1 MVGIAEQ
8 LPLERPRWD
17 VWPLHGKCDA
27 VGGDED
33 EDDEVKPVW
42 EIVQLVECRRILPS
56 FGGEL
61 LAEHPRPAAG
71 SPDVEGIGVPL
82 TCKLAQLL
90 QEALLLGNT
99 RMSRGFHKDVQI
111 EYIQVEALVP
121 R

>member
-1 MVGIAEQ
+1 MVGIAEE
-8 LPLERPRWD
+8 LPLKGPGRD

-33 EDDEVKPVW
+33 EDDKIEPVW
-42 EIVQLVECRRILPS
+42 EVVQVLECRCTLPS
-56 FGGEL
+56 LGGEL

-71 SPDVEGIGVPL
+71 APDVQGIGVPL

-99 RMSRGFHKDVQI
+99 RMYRGFHKDVQI